1 MTALGNLERYLKAQI
16 AAHHAP
22 TPPGMPNGAP
32 HPFVTISRQ
41 AGAGGYRLADE
52 LLVVFAQ
59 QDDQDIF
66 GGWQVFDQKLCEI
79 VASDPGFS
87 KSLDSLMSEEY
98 RHPTADIVHS
108 VLRSSLDQDYVMGRV
123 FRVVRALA
131 SIGKAIIVGRGGA
144 QVTAG
149 MSPGVRM
156 RLIADADARVEGV
169 MAHYGLD
176 RKQARTHAK
185 KLDASRARL
194 IKAHFDA
201 DIDDPT
207 QYDIVW
213 NTTTAST
220 EDIAHAVV
228 ALVRHRVSV
237 ARQANDGD

>member
-22 TPPGMPNGAP
+22 APAGAERGGA

-59 QDDQDIF
+59 QEDQEVF
-66 GGWQVFDQKLCEI
+66 GGWQIFDQKLCEI
-79 VASDPGFS
+79 VAGDPGFS

-98 RHPTADIVHS
+98 RRPAADMVHS

-131 SIGKAIIVGRGGA
+131 SIGKSIIVGRGGA
-144 QVTAG
+144 QVTAD

-156 RLIADADARVEGV
+156 RLVADYDTRIEGV
-169 MAHYGLD
+169 MEHYGLE
-176 RKQARTHAK
+176 RRQARAHAK

-194 IKAHFDA
+194 IKTHFDV

-213 NTTTAST
+213 NTSRSST
-220 EDIAHAVV
+220 EDIAYAVV
-228 ALVRHRVSV
+228 AMIRHRVAV
-237 ARQANDGD
+237 AGNVPDDD